1 MTNPHV
7 GSSFEDFLKEEG
19 IYEEVTAATVKR
31 VLAWQIDQIRRAEG
45 LSKSALAQR
54 MNTSRSQVERLLDPS
69 NTQVQLDTLQR
80 AAAALG
86 RRLVVE
92 LAEKPSTLRSA

>member
-1 MTNPHV
+1 MVHPHV
-7 GSSFEDFLKEEG
+7 GSTFEDFLHEEG
-19 IYEEVTAATVKR
+19 IYEEVTAVAVKQ
-31 VLAWQIDQIRRAEG
+31 VLAWQIEQARLAQG
-45 LSKSALAQR
+45 LSKSALAKR
-54 MNTSRSQVERLLDPS
+54 LHTSRSQVDRLLDPT

-92 LAEKPSTLRSA
+92 LK

>member
-1 MTNPHV
+1 MVSPHI
-7 GSSFEDFLKEEG
+7 GSSFDEFLHQEG
-19 IYEEVTAATVKR
+19 VYEEVSATAVKR
-31 VLAWQIDQIRRAEG
+31 VLAWQIEQLRIAQG
-45 LSKSALAQR
+45 ISKSELARQ
-54 MNTSRSQVERLLDPS
+54 MKTSRTQIERLLDPD

-92 LAEKPSTLRSA
+92 LA

>member
-1 MTNPHV
+1 MVSPHI
-7 GSSFEDFLKEEG
+7 GSSFDEFLNQEG
-19 IYEEVTAATVKR
+19 VYEEVSATAVKR
-31 VLAWQIDQIRRAEG
+31 VLAWQIEQLRVAQGI
-45 LSKSALAQR
+45 SKSELARQ
-54 MNTSRSQVERLLDPS
+54 MKTSRTQIERLLDPD

-92 LAEKPSTLRSA
+92 LA